1 MKLKDLLFLMCDN
14 DQLFCMEDESGT
26 CIYCGE
32 VDKVELRQVCG
43 YEVIK
48 FYPES
53 YGAYYG
59 RTGVTFVVKK
69 VK

>member
-14 DQLFCMEDESGT
+14 DQLFCMENESGE
-26 CIYCGE
+26 CLYCGE
-32 VDKVELRQVCG
+32 VDKAELRQVYG

-59 RTGVTFVVKK
+59 RMGVTFVVKE
-69 VK
+69 V